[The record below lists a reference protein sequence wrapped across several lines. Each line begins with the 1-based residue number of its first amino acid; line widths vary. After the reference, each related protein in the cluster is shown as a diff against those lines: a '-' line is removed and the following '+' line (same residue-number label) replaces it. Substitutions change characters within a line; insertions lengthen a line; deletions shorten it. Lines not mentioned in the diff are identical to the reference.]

1 MMLFNKDKIPA
12 FDRGLLVVSL
22 LLICLGIMVISSASV
37 MESMVKYGDSLYQ
50 TKKHVFAVGM
60 ALFVGML
67 CAMTPTEIWKK
78 YSLHCFIV
86 VCALMVLVM
95 IVGREINGAKR
106 WLPLGFINLQ
116 PSELLKIFWI
126 LYFSSYVSRKIES
139 ISTTTKGFIKP
150 AAFIGVMA
158 VLLLVQHDMGSLV
171 VVSCITYS
179 LTFIAGAGFI
189 KYGVVIL
196 IALLLAFLLVLIS
209 PYRIARFKSFMD
221 PWQDQYGSGYQLTQS
236 LMAFGRGGITG
247 EGLGNSYQKLGYLP
261 EAHTDFITSI
271 LGEEFGFVGMV
282 LLLLLELFIVYKA
295 FRLAFKILKRTQ
307 SIRGM

>member
-1 MMLFNKDKIPA
+1 MI
-12 FDRGLLVVSL
+12 
-22 LLICLGIMVISSASV
+22 
-37 MESMVKYGDSLYQ
+37 
-50 TKKHVFAVGM
+50 
-60 ALFVGML
+60 
-67 CAMTPTEIWKK
+67 
-78 YSLHCFIV
+78 
-86 VCALMVLVM
+86 LVM

-189 KYGVVIL
+189 KYGVVIML
-196 IALLLAFLLVLIS
+196 ALLLAFLLVLVS

-282 LLLLLELFIVYKA
+282 LLLLLELFIVYKS
-295 FRLAFKILKRTQ
+295 FRLAFKILKQDAIYQGYVAAGIGTLFCVQTFINVGSALVGIPTKGLTLPLVSYGGSSMISCCMAIAILLRIDFEWRNNAI
-307 SIRGM
+307 SDKRKNES